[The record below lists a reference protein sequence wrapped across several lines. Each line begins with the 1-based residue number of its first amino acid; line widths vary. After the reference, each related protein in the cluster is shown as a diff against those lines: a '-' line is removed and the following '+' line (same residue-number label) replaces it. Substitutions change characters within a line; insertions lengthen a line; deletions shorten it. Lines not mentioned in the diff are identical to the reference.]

1 MKELKKLALILR
13 ALGITAKVVS
23 EEITYKGA
31 HEYDNIFCESSK
43 GMVHFDIWH
52 EDLNEFELHFTF
64 KDTLVYDTL
73 YLDSLIQVVG
83 EIVGTFS
90 KYEGYVPVSYPLGSL

>member
-23 EEITYKGA
+23 EEITYNGV
-31 HEYDNIFCESSK
+31 HDYDNIFCECDK
-43 GMVHFDIWH
+43 GMLHFDVWH
-52 EDLNEFELHFTF
+52 DEETFEIHFTF

-73 YLDSLIQVVG
+73 YLDNLLQVVS
-83 EIVGTFS
+83 EITSTIS
-90 KYEGYVPVSYPLGSL
+90 KFEG

>member
-13 ALGITAKVVS
+13 ALGITAKVFS
-23 EEITYKGA
+23 EEITYKGV
-31 HEYDNIFCESSK
+31 HEYDNIFCECSK

-52 EDLNEFELHFTF
+52 EELNEFELHFTF

-73 YLDSLIQVVG
+73 YLDSLLQVVS
-83 EIVGTFS
+83 EIITTIS
-90 KYEGYVPVSYPLGSL
+90 KFEG